1 MGQRYAAKT
10 TVSSDRSRSEIE
22 STLRRYGAD
31 QFLYGWEDGNAVV
44 AFRVRGLHIRMN
56 LPLPRMDEF
65 RLTETGGERT
75 QDSQLKACEQA
86 ERQAWRALLLVIKAK
101 LEAVGAG
108 ITTLEE
114 EFLANMVLPDNSTIA
129 QVLMP
134 RLQEA
139 VTTGKLPPML
149 PTGRG

>member
-10 TVSSDRSRSEIE
+10 TVSSDKSRSEIE

-65 RLTETGGERT
+65 RFTETGRERT
-75 QDSQLKACEQA
+75 RDSQLKACEQA
-86 ERQAWRALLLVIKAK
+86 ERQAWRAFLLVIKAK
-101 LEAVGAG
+101 LEAVEAG

-129 QVLMP
+129 EVLIP